1 MLLVQSCSRVEG
13 NHKTV
18 LRSQNEQLQKYTLKY
33 KRILG
38 FYSNKN
44 SDCNQCELGVR
55 QKKQWFSVS
64 SQSYPRKDKQD

>member
-1 MLLVQSCSRVEG
+1 MEAEQEKVLIQSCSCGEG
-13 NHKTV
+13 IAKPFSH
-18 LRSQNEQLQKYTLKY
+18 LQNEWLQKYTLKY

-44 SDCNQCELGVR
+44 SECNQCELGVR

-64 SQSYPRKDKQD
+64 S